1 VIAMTA
7 PKGGYFGKIL
17 EVDLSKG
24 EIKTRPLSDELARKF
39 IGGSGLGAYYATSEY
54 KAHHDPYAEDSFIFV
69 GPGPLNGT
77 FCPGTR
83 ASFVNQSP
91 YTGLIS
97 HAEVGG
103 HFGSEIKWAGWD
115 GIYIKGKSK
124 KPVWL
129 SIKDD
134 KVELKDAS
142 KMWGKDTQATDD
154 MILKE
159 MKDPYARTAVIG
171 PGGENMV
178 PYAAV
183 IIERTRAAA
192 RTGTGALMGN
202 KKLKAIGIRG
212 TKAVP
217 TVDAAKFTEA
227 AKVALQY
234 DVDREA
240 WQGIKRWGTGGLLE
254 QKQWVTSSLV
264 TKNFQTTW
272 YPDIEYIGG
281 EQAARTFWK
290 RHVACNNCPVH
301 CMKLGVVRDG
311 KYRGLIAEGPEY
323 ETGGLLGSNLLMKDF
338 AGMMAMI
345 ELTDALGV
353 DSISMGGVLAFTT
366 ECIDKG
372 VLTAADLD
380 GIKPK
385 WGNADTYM
393 ELIRKTAYKEGKAG
407 KLLALGVKKM
417 SQKIG
422 KGSEAWAVNVKGKEI
437 AAHDP
442 RGDKGRAYS
451 YAMGQCGGDHHEGD
465 SPDLQARWGMINSLC
480 MCSFVGGVPW
490 LKETPGVV
498 VNMLNPL
505 CGWNMT
511 DEEYWATCRRII
523 TTERCFNVRES
534 ISVKDDRLHKRF
546 LTEPLPE
553 GPKKGTLFTA
563 EDEKKMHDSYYKHFG
578 WDDKGIPTDATLKSL
593 GLDYLIDDIQAARK
607 TL

>member
-1 VIAMTA
+1 MTA
-7 PKGGYFGKIL
+7 PKGGYFGKVL

-24 EIKTRPLSDELARKF
+24 EIKTRELSDETARKF
-39 IGGSGLGAYYATSEY
+39 IGGSGLGAYYLTSEY
-54 KAHHDPYAEDSFIFV
+54 KAHHDPWAEDSFLFI

-77 FCPGTR
+77 FCPSTR
-83 ASFVNQSP
+83 ASFVNQSVH
-91 YTGLIS
+91 TGLIS

-103 HFGSEIKWAGWD
+103 HFGNEIKWAGWD

-134 KVELKDAS
+134 KVEIRDAS
-142 KMWGKDTQATDD
+142 KMWGKDTETAEE

-171 PGGENMV
+171 PAGENMI

-183 IIERTRAAA
+183 IVERTRAAA
-192 RTGTGALMGN
+192 RTSTGALMGN
-202 KKLKAIGIRG
+202 KKLKAISVRG

-217 TVDAAKFTEA
+217 TVDPAKFTEA
-227 AKVALQY
+227 AKLSLQY
-234 DVDREA
+234 NVDREA

-254 QKQWVTSSLV
+254 LKNWVSGSLI

-272 YPDIEYIGG
+272 YPDIEHLGG

-301 CMKLGVVRDG
+301 CMKLGVIRDG

-323 ETGGLLGSNLLMKDF
+323 ETGGLLGSNLMMKDF
-338 AGMMAMI
+338 AGMMALI
-345 ELTDALGV
+345 ELCDAMGL
-353 DSISMGGVLAFTT
+353 DSISTGGVLAFTT
-366 ECIDKG
+366 ECVDRG
-372 VLTAADLD
+372 VLKAADLD
-380 GIKPK
+380 GINVK
-385 WGNADTYM
+385 WGSADAYM
-393 ELIRKTAYKEGKAG
+393 QLIRKIAYKEGKAG
-407 KLLALGVKKM
+407 KLLSKGVKKM
-417 SQKIG
+417 SQEIG
-422 KGSEAWAVNVKGKEI
+422 KGSEAWAVQVKGKEI

-442 RGDKGRAYS
+442 RGDKARAYS

-465 SPDLQARWGMINSLC
+465 SADLGARWAMINSLC
-480 MCSFVGGVPW
+480 ICSFVGGVPW

-505 CGWNMT
+505 CGWDMT
-511 DEEYWATCRRII
+511 DQEYWAAARRII
-523 TTERCFNVRES
+523 TTERCFNVREG
-534 ISVKDDRLHKRF
+534 ISSKDDRLHKRF

-553 GPKKGTLFTA
+553 GPKKGAIFTA
-563 EDEKKMHDSYYKHFG
+563 EDEKKMHDSYYKLFG
-578 WDDKGIPTDATLKSL
+578 WDEKGIPTEATLKSL
-593 GLDYLIDDIQAARK
+593 GLDYLIEDIEKARK
-607 TL
+607 SL

>member
-1 VIAMTA
+1 MTA

-24 EIKTRPLSDELARKF
+24 EIKTRPLSDELARKC
-39 IGGSGLGAYYATSEY
+39 IGGAGMGDHFLTTEY
-54 KAHHDPYAEDSFIFV
+54 KAHHDPYAEDSFIFI

-77 FCPGTR
+77 YCPGTR
-83 ASFVNQSP
+83 ASFVNQSV

-103 HFGSEIKWAGWD
+103 HFGNEIKWAGWD

-134 KVELKDAS
+134 KAELKDAS
-142 KMWGKDTQATDD
+142 KMWGKDTEVTDD
-154 MILKE
+154 MIMKE

-171 PGGENMV
+171 PAGENGV
-178 PYAAV
+178 PFACV
-183 IIERTRAAA
+183 IVERFRAAA
-192 RTGTGALMGN
+192 RTSTGALMGN
-202 KKLKAIGIRG
+202 KKLKGIGVRG

-217 TVDAAKFTEA
+217 TVDPVKFQEA
-227 AKVALQY
+227 ARTAEQF

-254 QKQWVTSSLV
+254 QKQWVTSSLI

-272 YPDIEYIGG
+272 YPDIEHIGG

-301 CMKLGVVRDG
+301 CLKIGVIRDG
-311 KYRGLIAEGPEY
+311 KHRGLIAEGPEY
-323 ETGGLLGSNLLMKDF
+323 ETGGLMGSNLMMKDF
-338 AGMMAMI
+338 PGMIAMI
-345 ELTDALGV
+345 ELCDALGL
-353 DSISMGGVLAFTT
+353 DTISAGGVLAFTT
-366 ECIDKG
+366 ECLDKG
-372 VLTAADLD
+372 VLTTADLD
-380 GIKPK
+380 GVKAK
-385 WGNADTYM
+385 WGYADGYL
-393 ELIRKTAYKEGKAG
+393 ELIRKMAYKEGKAG
-407 KLLALGVKKM
+407 KLLAKGVRQM
-417 SQKIG
+417 SKEIG
-422 KGSEAWAVNVKGKEI
+422 KGSDAWAIQVRGKEI

-465 SPDLQARWGMINSLC
+465 SPDLQARWAMINSLC

-490 LKETPGVV
+490 LRETPGVV
-498 VNMLNPL
+498 LNMLNPL
-505 CGWNMT
+505 CGWDMT
-511 DEEYWATCRRII
+511 ADEYWTTARRII
-523 TTERCFNVRES
+523 TMERCFNVREG
-534 ISVKDDRLHKRF
+534 ISSKDDRLHKRF

-553 GPKKGTLFTA
+553 GPKKGTIFTA
-563 EDEKKMHDSYYKHFG
+563 EDEKKMHDAYYKHFG
-578 WDDKGIPTDATLKSL
+578 WDEKGIPTEATLKSL
-593 GLDYLIDDIQAARK
+593 SLEYLIDDIQAAK
-607 TL
+607 KSL